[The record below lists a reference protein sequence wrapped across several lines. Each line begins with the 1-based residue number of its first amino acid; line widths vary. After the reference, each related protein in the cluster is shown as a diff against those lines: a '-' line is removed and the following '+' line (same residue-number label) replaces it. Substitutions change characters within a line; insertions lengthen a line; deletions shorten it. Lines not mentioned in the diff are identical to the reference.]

1 MIPAELADFI
11 QGSIKSVWSVELLLF
26 LRRRREQSWTPDQLI
41 AELRSSRSVVVDVLA
56 TFVQAGLA
64 TEEAGAFRFAPA
76 SDELDRLAQALEAAY
91 AERPASVVRAILS
104 APSEKLKFFA
114 DAFRIKKD

>member
-11 QGSIKSVWSVELLLF
+11 HGSIKSVWSAEILLF

-41 AELRSSRSVVVDVLA
+41 KELRSSRSVVIDVLA
-56 TFVQAGLA
+56 TFAQAGLV

-76 SDELDRLAQALEAAY
+76 SDELDRLTRELETVY
-91 AERPASVVRAILS
+91 AERPATVVKAIMS
-104 APSEKLKFFA
+104 APSEKLQIFA